1 MSGSRVRNLPD
12 YLISDVIPPEREC
25 DDDKCPWH
33 GTISVRGKALVGE
46 VVSTK
51 MTGTITVQVSYL
63 HYVPKF
69 KRYERRRSKI
79 HAHLPP
85 CIDVREG
92 DLVKIAETRR
102 LAKTV
107 SHVVLGV
114 VRGERKEG

>member
-1 MSGSRVRNLPD
+1 MRKLSESLVG
-12 YLISDVIPPEREC
+12 DVIPPEKEC

-33 GTISVRGKALVGE
+33 GNISVRERTIVGR

-51 MTGTITVQVSYL
+51 MTRTVTVLVEYL
-63 HYVPKF
+63 HYRPKY

-85 CIDVREG
+85 CIDVKEG
-92 DLVKIAETRR
+92 DVVKIVETRR

-107 SHVVLGV
+107 SHVVLGRV
-114 VRGERKEG
+114 K

>member
-1 MSGSRVRNLPD
+1 MMRKLSEDLVG
-12 YLISDVIPPEREC
+12 DVVPPEREC

-33 GTISVRGKALVGE
+33 GTISVRRRTLVGK

-51 MTGTITVQVSYL
+51 MTRTVTVLVEYL
-63 HYVPKF
+63 LYRPKY

-85 CIDVREG
+85 CIHVEEG
-92 DLVKIAETRR
+92 DVVKIVETRR

-107 SHVVLGV
+107 SHVVLGKV
-114 VRGERKEG
+114 K

>member
-1 MSGSRVRNLPD
+1 MSLLRKLPES
-12 YLISDVIPPEREC
+12 LIYDVIPPDKEC

-33 GTISVRGKALVGE
+33 GTISLRTRTIVGK

-51 MTGTITVQVSYL
+51 MTRTVTVLVEYL
-63 HYVPKF
+63 HYVPKY

-85 CIDVREG
+85 CIEVKEG
-92 DLVKIAETRR
+92 DVVKIVETRR

-107 SHVVLGV
+107 SHVVLGKV
-114 VRGERKEG
+114 KS

>member
-1 MSGSRVRNLPD
+1 MSRRRTLPD
-12 YLISDVIPPEREC
+12 YMISDVIPPQKEC

-33 GTISVRGKALVGE
+33 GTISVRGKTLVGE
-46 VVSTK
+46 VVSTR
-51 MTGTITVQVSYL
+51 MQRTVTVLIRYL

-85 CIDVREG
+85 CIEVKEG
-92 DLVKIAETRR
+92 DIVKIAETRR

-114 VRGERKEG
+114 VKGKQPQA

>member
-1 MSGSRVRNLPD
+1 MSRVRSLPD
-12 YLISDVIPPEREC
+12 YLVSDVIPPEREC

-33 GTISVRGKALVGE
+33 GTISIRRRTLVGE

-51 MTGTITVQVSYL
+51 MTRTVTVQISYL

-85 CIDVREG
+85 CIDVKEG
-92 DLVKIAETRR
+92 DIVKIAETRR

-114 VRGERKEG
+114 VRGGKREE